1 MQQKFIIPEEIPANE
16 RTAFHGAA
24 AAAAKAGKS
33 HFNFNGKK
41 HPVTMNKDTA
51 HKIADQKEEP
61 KNKGIE
67 AMKKAGNAK
76 ADAEAGER
84 KKTNEDKEAEVD
96 PVQKK
101 EMLSKAK
108 TLGKKK
114 AGETA
119 SVNPKLDSG
128 KDSKDQSMEQ
138 KESTIRQKL
147 MAVLEAENHSP
158 NKNKAEK
165 PEDALK
171 GDGAKKMA
179 ADAKGDTVDIEKQS
193 HDDAAKAGRAGPG
206 RKARSNDNMKGD
218 SKIINQPVD
227 ATKGG
232 KGEAMV
238 KSESYDTM
246 SGLKEAYAT
255 VAGAFTIELEDLDE
269 SMLGHGDA
277 EKLNGGKSKDSNFK
291 SPESHIDYHHR
302 QSGGHNKSGGDQ
314 DRHRYQVA
322 KKLGYDV

>member
-51 HKIADQKEEP
+51 HKIADQKE
-61 KNKGIE
+61 
-67 AMKKAGNAK
+67 
-76 ADAEAGER
+76 
-84 KKTNEDKEAEVD
+84 DKEAEVD

-101 EMLSKAK
+101 EMMSKSK
-108 TLGKKK
+108 MLGKKK

-119 SVNPKLDSG
+119 AMNPKLDNG
-128 KDSKDQSMEQ
+128 KDSKDNSMEQ

-147 MAVLEAENHSP
+147 MAVLEGENHSP
-158 NKNKAEK
+158 NKDKAEK

-179 ADAKGDTVDIEKQS
+179 ADAKGPTVDIETQS
-193 HDDAAKAGRAGPG
+193 HDDVSKAGRAGPG

-232 KGEAMV
+232 KGDAMV

-269 SMLGHGDA
+269 SMLGHSDA